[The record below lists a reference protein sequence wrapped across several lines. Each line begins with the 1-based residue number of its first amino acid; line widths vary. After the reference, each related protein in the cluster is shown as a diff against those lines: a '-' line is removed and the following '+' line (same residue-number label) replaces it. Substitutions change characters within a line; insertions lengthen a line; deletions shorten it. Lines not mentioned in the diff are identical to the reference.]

1 MPRVSIDD
9 RRRWLL
15 APTTGPVVV
24 VPRQPELPVV
34 RVYGSV
40 APTVVA
46 LPSQHVSEMP
56 LVIVRQ
62 SPAASQRLT
71 RPQAQCLP
79 RQPQQSLGA
88 GGTVTTGSLRPL
100 PVVTAEGRPASQWAP
115 SPSLVVRQSPAGSQL
130 LTRPQGQCLPR
141 QPQQSLGVGGTVT
154 TAGEPRPLPV
164 ATADGRPVSQWEPSP
179 SPVVVVRARSQPPVT
194 VVPPCAQ
201 RTPDPPEVS
210 AGPTP
215 AVDLTRRTKRKSIG
229 SDFESHAA
237 LEAAKQEREVEE
249 LIALMPPAVARAL
262 LGGAP
267 GAQQVSD
274 PEDRAKTLYDAVA
287 LKAGSDG
294 SSLSNARRAWVAFR
308 EYATSLDLPDSGLP
322 AKPALVA
329 SFLRSEATRAASG
342 AGAQGGTTVANS
354 RRVGLLWLYEKLG
367 FPIDVDNIV
376 ALGAAN
382 PGQLRAYRRADPTSR
397 KRKQAGSLP
406 IAAYAQMETLAA
418 DANESPKRFFA
429 RSLVAFSLLQ
439 SVRAVDA
446 LRSVEDADDQDS
458 DRVMSAYSYASKD
471 GEPIKT
477 FAPARGF
484 LGDLTWWPE
493 HRDAV
498 RAAGQVFPKW
508 TQPYGSKGCVTKATP
523 GPPLRAVM
531 PKAHLVAS
539 IKACLQF
546 PPLSLSDEAFD
557 DLGITAHSEHGS
569 PSDML
574 TIIGPHSH
582 FGSFLRE
589 DVREIG
595 HWLRLGA
602 LEADHEDGR
611 AGAQGRRRGAPPG
624 RQATGAFANSAAEM
638 AAAYCQGDGRHGRR
652 TAQLRVRN
660 RWISAVRSALAQRGG
675 HWTTL
680 PAGRGDYEIL
690 QADPPQA
697 P

>member
-1 MPRVSIDD
+1 MPMPRVSIDD

-79 RQPQQSLGA
+79 RQPQQSLG
-88 GGTVTTGSLRPL
+88 
-100 PVVTAEGRPASQWAP
+100 
-115 SPSLVVRQSPAGSQL
+115 
-130 LTRPQGQCLPR
+130 
-141 QPQQSLGVGGTVT
+141 VGGTVT

-201 RTPDPPEVS
+201 RTSDPLKVS

-294 SSLSNARRAWVAFR
+294 SSLFIQC
-308 EYATSLDLPDSGLP
+308 TSCVGGLSGVCDESRP
-322 AKPALVA
+322 PR
-329 SFLRSEATRAASG
+329 LR
-342 AGAQGGTTVANS
+342 
-354 RRVGLLWLYEKLG
+354 
-367 FPIDVDNIV
+367 
-376 ALGAAN
+376 
-382 PGQLRAYRRADPTSR
+382 PT
-397 KRKQAGSLP
+397 G
-406 IAAYAQMETLAA
+406 
-418 DANESPKRFFA
+418 
-429 RSLVAFSLLQ
+429 
-439 SVRAVDA
+439 
-446 LRSVEDADDQDS
+446 
-458 DRVMSAYSYASKD
+458 
-471 GEPIKT
+471 
-477 FAPARGF
+477 
-484 LGDLTWWPE
+484 
-493 HRDAV
+493 
-498 RAAGQVFPKW
+498 
-508 TQPYGSKGCVTKATP
+508 
-523 GPPLRAVM
+523 
-531 PKAHLVAS
+531 
-539 IKACLQF
+539 
-546 PPLSLSDEAFD
+546 
-557 DLGITAHSEHGS
+557 
-569 PSDML
+569 
-574 TIIGPHSH
+574 
-582 FGSFLRE
+582 
-589 DVREIG
+589 
-595 HWLRLGA
+595 
-602 LEADHEDGR
+602 
-611 AGAQGRRRGAPPG
+611 
-624 RQATGAFANSAAEM
+624 
-638 AAAYCQGDGRHGRR
+638 
-652 TAQLRVRN
+652 
-660 RWISAVRSALAQRGG
+660 
-675 HWTTL
+675 
-680 PAGRGDYEIL
+680 
-690 QADPPQA
+690 
-697 P
+697 